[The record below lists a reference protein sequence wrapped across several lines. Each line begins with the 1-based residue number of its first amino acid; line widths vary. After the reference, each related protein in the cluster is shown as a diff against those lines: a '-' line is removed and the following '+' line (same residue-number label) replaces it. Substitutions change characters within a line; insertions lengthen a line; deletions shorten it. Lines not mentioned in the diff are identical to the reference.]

1 MDYLTVKEAAELKG
15 CSERYIKKLCKDGN
29 IQAEVKP
36 HPQNKQPCYMIP
48 VSALPEELKTK
59 YYKQLKAE
67 ARTAPELKEIGPLK
81 PSKNVIKKA
90 FEEYSAEERTEI
102 ALWCK
107 ILREWQELRIK
118 YKNKATVDADYV
130 GKCRIEY
137 GESINISIDILYRKY
152 AAFRENN
159 FDGLIDK
166 RGGWN
171 KGITFMDDDVW
182 KMFTRIYLVSSRP
195 KVSRCYTDLKSWCMV
210 NYPELYSSIPSE
222 QTFRR
227 RIKKEIPDCV
237 IEFTRYGRKSCF
249 DKYLEYIER
258 DYTDLNANDI
268 WIADNHTLDVISM
281 SPEGKPHRLSLTA
294 YMDAKSGV
302 IVGWNL
308 CDNPCSQSTLLA
320 FRAAVMN
327 GYGIPLG
334 VYFDNGSEFLTHD
347 IAGRGH
353 RKKANWNKG
362 DDPPTILSLL
372 GVTMTNALVKNAKAK
387 NIERYFY
394 TFKEFV
400 SKAFSGYSGGTTAE
414 RPEDHAKKVK
424 AGNIPT
430 DKEIAELLG
439 VLINGGYNCKAYGGK
454 EKRYNG
460 MSRIDVWNESINSDE
475 VIFRDAADEDLT
487 LLMARTSR
495 YQKIHR
501 NGVYIEQYGKK
512 IWFKDDST
520 VFNVGREVYVRF
532 DPADLDEVRVY
543 DRETDKYLWTYKRAD
558 YLSIPYAAKGEE
570 GRNRIAAAMA
580 SIARNKKAIK
590 QAVAAYTDSDAIDV
604 LAARINEAASN
615 MGKMQIQR
623 PKKIQPI
630 TADELNVKNPG
641 RENIISVEILDE
653 LAALKA
659 VNDKLEKA
667 KGA

>member
-1 MDYLTVKEAAELKG
+1 MDYLTVEQFAELKG
-15 CSERYIKKLCKDGN
+15 CSVSYISRLIKNDK
-29 IQAEVKP
+29 ITA
-36 HPQNKQPCYMIP
+36 NKQFNPDTNKMRYMIP

-67 ARTAPELKEIGPLK
+67 ARTAPELKEIGSLK

-90 FEEYSAEERTEI
+90 FEEYTAEERTEI

-118 YKNKATVDADYV
+118 YKSKASIDADYV

-137 GESINISIDILYRKY
+137 GESIDISIDILYRKY

-237 IEFTRYGRKSCF
+237 IEFTRYGKKSCF

-320 FRAAVMN
+320 FR
-327 GYGIPLG
+327 
-334 VYFDNGSEFLTHD
+334 
-347 IAGRGH
+347 GR
-353 RKKANWNKG
+353 
-362 DDPPTILSLL
+362 
-372 GVTMTNALVKNAKAK
+372 
-387 NIERYFY
+387 
-394 TFKEFV
+394 
-400 SKAFSGYSGGTTAE
+400 
-414 RPEDHAKKVK
+414 
-424 AGNIPT
+424 
-430 DKEIAELLG
+430 
-439 VLINGGYNCKAYGGK
+439 
-454 EKRYNG
+454 
-460 MSRIDVWNESINSDE
+460 
-475 VIFRDAADEDLT
+475 
-487 LLMARTSR
+487 
-495 YQKIHR
+495 
-501 NGVYIEQYGKK
+501 
-512 IWFKDDST
+512 
-520 VFNVGREVYVRF
+520 
-532 DPADLDEVRVY
+532 
-543 DRETDKYLWTYKRAD
+543 
-558 YLSIPYAAKGEE
+558 
-570 GRNRIAAAMA
+570 
-580 SIARNKKAIK
+580 
-590 QAVAAYTDSDAIDV
+590 
-604 LAARINEAASN
+604 
-615 MGKMQIQR
+615 
-623 PKKIQPI
+623 
-630 TADELNVKNPG
+630 
-641 RENIISVEILDE
+641 
-653 LAALKA
+653 
-659 VNDKLEKA
+659 
-667 KGA
+667 